1 MPLSAGDKLGP
12 YEIIAPIGKGG
23 MGEVYSAH
31 DPRTGRDVAI
41 KVSTERFNER
51 FDREVRAVAALN
63 HPNICTLY
71 DVGPNYLVMELVEGE
86 SPKGPLPLE
95 TALQYARQ
103 IAEALEAAHE
113 KGIVHRDLK
122 PGNIKITPA
131 GKIKVL
137 DFGLAKID
145 ASRAGDETFTIQEAT
160 RSGVI
165 LGTASYM
172 APEQAQGKPV
182 DKRADI
188 WAFGV
193 VLHELLTGS
202 RVFKGDTLADTLAAV
217 LTKDPE
223 WDRVPARAR
232 PLLRRCL
239 VRDPQQRLRDIGD
252 AMSLLE
258 IMPEPPAEPER
269 ANRPWLAWSTAG
281 MFLLGLVVIGAIHF
295 REKPLATP
303 GLQRF
308 QIPIPDKMSLQSNG
322 AFSVS
327 PDGQNLAFGATG
339 ADGIARLWVR
349 PEDSLAAKPL
359 IGSETGSYIDDSTP
373 FWSADSRFVVYQA
386 GGKLFKASL
395 SGEPPQTICTLPGA
409 LIGGS
414 WNKDDVILF
423 GTEAKGVMR
432 VPAAGGTPVSL
443 TRLDSARMERVH
455 AFPVFLPDGQH
466 FLYSRFST
474 IAENNGIY
482 VGSLDAK
489 PEEQA
494 GTRLTASA
502 IGAQFWPFP
511 DLSGGKLLFQRGSTL
526 LAQTLDTTR
535 LKLTGEAEVVAEQ
548 VGNYRA
554 LGFFS
559 VSNRDKLIYRTAP
572 GQTTQMT
579 WFDRHGKSLDL
590 LDAPFVYEAGPS
602 LSPDGTRVA
611 SAAFDGSSVHIWLFE
626 LARGAKSRLTSEQG
640 LHTSPVWSPDG
651 SRVAFSSNVRGHYDL
666 YLKSSEGTG
675 REELLFE
682 SSENKFPTSW
692 SRDGR
697 FLLFTSE
704 SAKTRFDV
712 WALPMEGRR
721 AEEPVN
727 PKPLTV
733 AQTEFGEF
741 LARFSPDN
749 RSIAYLS
756 NETGKNEVYL
766 QPFTPSANGSSA
778 AGGKSIVSSGGGNWL
793 GWRGDGKELYYSSL
807 DGHMM
812 VVEIAT
818 NPTNRVGIA
827 HSLFQIPQKAFGWDV
842 TTDGNRFLV
851 AVPASE
857 TTPAAFTVVL
867 NWQASLKK

>member
-1 MPLSAGDKLGP
+1 
-12 YEIIAPIGKGG
+12 
-23 MGEVYSAH
+23 MGEVYRAH
-31 DPRTGRDVAI
+31 DPRTGRDIAI

-71 DVGPNYLVMELVEGE
+71 DVGPNFLVMELVEGV

-131 GKIKVL
+131 GKVKVL

-145 ASRAGDETFTIQEAT
+145 SPRSGDETFTIEEAT

-223 WDRVPARAR
+223 WHRVPAKVR

-252 AMSLLE
+252 AMALLE
-258 IMPEPPAEPER
+258 IVPESPAEPVR
-269 ANRPWLAWSTAG
+269 ANRPWLAWSAAG
-281 MFLLGLVVIGAIHF
+281 VLLLGLSVIGAVHF

-308 QIPIPDKMSLQSNG
+308 QIPIPDKTSLLGNG

-327 PDGQNLAFGATG
+327 PDGRTLAFGAIG
-339 ADGIARLWVR
+339 ADGVRSLWVQT
-349 PEDSLAAKPL
+349 EDSLAARTLP
-359 IGSETGSYIDDSTP
+359 GSESIDDSPP
-373 FWSADSRFVVYQA
+373 FWSPDSRSVVFQT
-386 GGKLFKASL
+386 GGKLKKANL
-395 SGEPPQTICTLPGA
+395 SGDPPQTICDTPGV

-414 WNKDDVILF
+414 WSYEDVIVF
-423 GTEAKGVMR
+423 GTEARGIMR
-432 VPAAGGTPVSL
+432 VPAAGGVPVSL
-443 TRLDSARMERVH
+443 TRLDSARMERAH
-455 AFPVFLPDGQH
+455 AFPVFLPDGRH

-474 IAENNGIY
+474 VPENSGIY
-482 VGSLDAK
+482 VGSLDTK
-489 PEEQA
+489 PEEQG

-502 IGAQFWPFP
+502 IGSQFWPFP
-511 DLSGGKLLFQRGSTL
+511 DSSEGKLLFQRGSTL
-526 LAQTLDTTR
+526 LAQTLDTTQ
-535 LKLTGEAEVVAEQ
+535 LKLKGEAETVVEQ

-559 VSNRDKLIYRTAP
+559 VSGGDKLIYRSAP

-579 WFDRHGKSLDL
+579 WLDRQGKPLGL
-590 LDAPFVYEAGPS
+590 VDAPFVYESGPS

-626 LARGAKSRLTSEQG
+626 FARGAKSRLTSEQG
-640 LHTSPVWSPDG
+640 LHTAPVWSPDG
-651 SRVAFSSNVRGHYDL
+651 SRVAFSSSVRGHYDL

-675 REELLFE
+675 TEELLFE
-682 SSENKFPTSW
+682 SGENKFPTSW
-692 SRDGR
+692 SRDGH
-697 FLLFTSE
+697 FLLFNSE
-704 SAKTRFDV
+704 NAKTSLDV
-712 WALPMEGRR
+712 WALPMDGRT
-721 AEEPVN
+721 ADVSGN
-727 PKPLTV
+727 PKPLRV
-733 AQTEFGEF
+733 AQTEFAEF
-741 LARFSPDN
+741 GARFSPDN
-749 RSIAYLS
+749 RSIAYSS
-756 NETGKNEVYL
+756 NETGKSEVYL
-766 QPFTPSANGSSA
+766 QPFTASPNGTSPAS
-778 AGGKSIVSSGGGNWL
+778 GKSIVSSGGGNPPA
-793 GWRGDGKELYYSSL
+793 WRGDGKELYYTSL
-807 DGHMM
+807 EGKMM
-812 VVEIAT
+812 AVEVAT
-818 NPTNRVGIA
+818 KPMAKAGIP
-827 HSLFQIPQKAFGWDV
+827 HPLFQMPKNASAWDV
-842 TTDGNRFLV
+842 RTDGNRFLV
-851 AVPASE
+851 AVRTAES
-857 TTPAAFTVVL
+857 TPAPFTVML
-867 NWQASLKK
+867 NWQAALKK